1 MKFISFKIGI
11 LVVLF
16 SSSGFC
22 QSPIEGTAKTIMLIL
37 GSGNLETS
45 ISRAEVGFDLYSSK
59 TDFDYII
66 VSGGCGAHSSS
77 ICEATVMADI
87 LIAKG
92 IPENLIFKE
101 EKSKSTAQNYCYS
114 RELKNSEGTELIN
127 TGDRLFVVSNHWH
140 AMSVS
145 GCFNDKDLVDS
156 NYVIEGKIIPKQ
168 NDKTDYGA
176 IYENC
181 MNNPNYCK
189 SVLWPKIDAAY
200 TIIESGENNDQNI
213 NLFIKDLVIKNQDS
227 TDLYFP
233 ILEEFPELPEIWKSN
248 IDASFYNRFEN
259 LIYLFKE
266 EQVIA
271 IKPSSSRI
279 EKGYPKSIDYLFS
292 NLPDYWHKGYLD
304 AAFFNPRTKQI
315 YFFKGDQYVRLPYKK
330 NKMQIAEN
338 PKAISELVVDW
349 PFNWAAGHIDAALF
363 FEDTDEVILY
373 RAQEKLKLKFNG
385 DNLTILEE
393 TPQKIS
399 LEWPITLWGNRN

>member
-66 VSGGCGAHSSS
+66 VSGGCG
-77 ICEATVMADI
+77 
-87 LIAKG
+87 
-92 IPENLIFKE
+92 
-101 EKSKSTAQNYCYS
+101 
-114 RELKNSEGTELIN
+114 
-127 TGDRLFVVSNHWH
+127 
-140 AMSVS
+140 

-233 ILEEFPELPEIWKSN
+233 IL
-248 IDASFYNRFEN
+248 
-259 LIYLFKE
+259 
-266 EQVIA
+266 Q
-271 IKPSSSRI
+271 
-279 EKGYPKSIDYLFS
+279 
-292 NLPDYWHKGYLD
+292 
-304 AAFFNPRTKQI
+304 
-315 YFFKGDQYVRLPYKK
+315 
-330 NKMQIAEN
+330 
-338 PKAISELVVDW
+338 
-349 PFNWAAGHIDAALF
+349 
-363 FEDTDEVILY
+363 
-373 RAQEKLKLKFNG
+373 
-385 DNLTILEE
+385 
-393 TPQKIS
+393 
-399 LEWPITLWGNRN
+399 